1 MESPEELSTALHPRD
16 TSEDLEHKKLTT
28 KQSKQNNL
36 ADFATRN
43 KAKTWSFL
51 FS

>member
-1 MESPEELSTALHPRD
+1 MESPEELSTASLPGD
-16 TSEDLEHKKLTT
+16 TSEDLEHEMLTT

-43 KAKTWSFL
+43 KAKSWSFL